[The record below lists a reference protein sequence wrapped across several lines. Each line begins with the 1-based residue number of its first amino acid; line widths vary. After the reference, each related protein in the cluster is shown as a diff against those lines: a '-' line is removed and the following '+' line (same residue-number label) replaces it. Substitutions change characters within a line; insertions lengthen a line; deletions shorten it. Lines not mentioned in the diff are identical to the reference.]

1 VSPYHSGTVYGT
13 TRADA
18 VVTSLLAAPLADN
31 YGRRM
36 TLRSGAFVFT
46 LGGAIQTFCNGF
58 WMMSMVVP
66 IYQVS
71 GTQRTGQRCGPAN
84 RAVGDFAGGSC
95 ERLDACEGHARA
107 DTRSEAYWARSS
119 SRGTSSATPRL
130 W

>member
-58 WMMSMVVP
+58 DDHREGDEWVRRRHAEHGGADLPGEWDATDRPTV
-66 IYQVS
+66 
-71 GTQRTGQRCGPAN
+71 RTR
-84 RAVGDFAGGSC
+84 
-95 ERLDACEGHARA
+95 
-107 DTRSEAYWARSS
+107 
-119 SRGTSSATPRL
+119 
-130 W
+130 